1 LIQVKP
7 MPGQAVYYK
16 IKENN
21 VFKYLDQ
28 AKKLDRTKPKNEM
41 IPGRK
46 TTTSNGLEVTIESN
60 EEGKGLE
67 PNKQVRAISFDD
79 YKNLYMPKEFDDPY
93 QQKICNDAITA
104 IEYFITKHEKKFPP
118 SNHPEA
124 WPKKLKPGTW
134 QDVIDTLFA
143 VDEESYNRCLLEL
156 EVNEVIEFM
165 DIYFDKNSYDKCDY
179 SIVHFNNPKIKEILY
194 YDWQRS

>member
-1 LIQVKP
+1 

-60 EEGKGLE
+60 KEGKWLE
-67 PNKQVRAISFDD
+67 PNNQVKAIAFND
-79 YKNLYMPKEFDDPY
+79 YKNLYMPKEYNDPY
-93 QQKICNDAITA
+93 EEKINNDAITA

-118 SNHPEA
+118 SKHPGT
-124 WPKKLKPGTW
+124 WQKKLKPGTW
-134 QDVIDTLFA
+134 QDVIDTLFT
-143 VDEESYNRCLLEL
+143 VDDEGYDRCLADLEL
-156 EVNEVIEFM
+156 DQVIEFM
-165 DIYFDKNSYDKCDY
+165 DIYFNKNSYDKCDY
-179 SIVHFNNPKIKEILY
+179 SIAHFNNPKIKEVLFY
-194 YDWQRS
+194 EWQRS